1 MGIIRQIWT
10 GRAGLARTYWLYGV
24 VVSFGIGFALTFVTP
39 GSVSAKLMVLPLLAY
54 FIILNVGIWR
64 SASLY
69 EGPKVWAVL
78 AKMAVA
84 AWPALLIVGTILG
97 LVLPMVDTR
106 EPDWERGKMTAP
118 NSDIDAFLAAPP
130 SLEEAKYWTQENTGT
145 IENGP
150 WLAHAPAGSRF
161 CRLSDGSIVVVYP
174 PGMKPSAE
182 AANVFCANVS
192 VTSPQEL
199 GHVAPS
205 GPQDLDWLERGST
218 VVK

>member
-39 GSVSAKLMVLPLLAY
+39 GSVSAKLMLLPLLAY
-54 FIILNVGIWR
+54 FIILSVGIWR

-84 AWPALLIVGTILG
+84 AWPAILIVGTILG

-106 EPDWERGKMTAP
+106 EQQKAVKSSDAEWWKQDTPVGPAKQEVSPYPGLKPFTGK
-118 NSDIDAFLAAPP
+118 L
-130 SLEEAKYWTQENTGT
+130 
-145 IENGP
+145 
-150 WLAHAPAGSRF
+150 
-161 CRLSDGSIVVVYP
+161 DG
-174 PGMKPSAE
+174 E
-182 AANVFCANVS
+182 
-192 VTSPQEL
+192 
-199 GHVAPS
+199 
-205 GPQDLDWLERGST
+205 
-218 VVK
+218 